1 MESIGNIHNW
11 GGWLA
16 RLSEPDRAP
25 RAESR
30 GMDAVLDE
38 LRRLLAEIRHGSVT
52 LIVQDGHV
60 IQIDATRKL
69 RLAGGRSGGR
79 TAPAR

>member
-1 MESIGNIHNW
+1 MAGPSGRVE
-11 GGWLA
+11 GG
-16 RLSEPDRAP
+16 RV
-25 RAESR
+25 ESR
-30 GMDAVLDE
+30 GIDGVLEE

-69 RLAGGRSGGR
+69 RLTGGKAGGRA
-79 TAPAR
+79 TPAG